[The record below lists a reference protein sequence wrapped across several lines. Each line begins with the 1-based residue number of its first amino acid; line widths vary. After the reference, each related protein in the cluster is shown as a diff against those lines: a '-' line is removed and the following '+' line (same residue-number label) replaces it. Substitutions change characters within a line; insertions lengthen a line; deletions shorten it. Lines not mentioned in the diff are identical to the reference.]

1 MEESLRCL
9 PGNIIIFLT
18 GYIPIQKKS
27 LIKKKKK
34 RLHKMFLCRTWYYQ
48 SHQVAGPGQEKT
60 RNFWG
65 RVYKRF
71 QGSITD
77 LRKWSNRGH

>member
-1 MEESLRCL
+1 M
-9 PGNIIIFLT
+9 P
-18 GYIPIQKKS
+18 GYILIQKKS

-34 RLHKMFLCRTWYYQ
+34 RLQKIFLCRTRYYQ
-48 SHQVAGPGQEKT
+48 SHQVAGLGQETT

-65 RVYKRF
+65 RAYKRF

-77 LRKWSNRGH
+77 LKKWSNRGY